1 MDDDGGDDIIFHNE
15 CLDMIDRYRRMD
27 ELVPSYHN
35 ILSTTA
41 LNSKLQL
48 IKAGA
53 TPLNTID
60 FLQYTSDGTY
70 DILRLNAFTNMMELG
85 MIKNN
90 AILGWFLCV
99 LSTDPSPYIREN
111 MLHIFGK
118 ALGFIAIGETSPA
131 VSVEIAQPD
140 GLIIEQDAS
149 TEARKADLA
158 RKQTVAGALK
168 ALRVEMD
175 NNEVLKEKLWNAIS
189 SPTISLR
196 ELGQLL
202 DICEMLYTPES
213 SMIVVLKYPRYWK
226 CTKTGRV
233 RSKFTFTS
241 SHPPLRDGLTNN
253 TSPYPYLPDNAP
265 LPKNEPYPHET
276 HASPPRSTPQSSA
289 PTPETQTPSPA
300 PTPDRRIKSP
310 IDHPPTQLKHHNQTT
325 TTTTTISFAPIYQT
339 SQKDINR
346 EQHRTYPSF
355 SFGRTLSPIDKRSI
369 VIQWCEWSPAEAEI
383 DAEAE
388 YKRRWGWRRR
398 SWRRCCSV
406 KDTICF
412 CFGG

>member
-1 MDDDGGDDIIFHNE
+1 MEDDGGDDIIFHNE

-53 TPLNTID
+53 TPLNTVD

-85 MIKNN
+85 MIQNN

-111 MLHIFGK
+111 MLQIFGK

-131 VSVEIAQPD
+131 ASVEIAQPD

-158 RKQTVAGALK
+158 RKQTVAGALN
-168 ALRVEMD
+168 ALKVEMG
-175 NNEVLKEKLWNAIS
+175 NNEVLKEKLWGAIS

-202 DICEMLYTPES
+202 SICEMLYTTES
-213 SMIVVLKYPRYWK
+213 SMIVRLNYPRYWR

-233 RSKFTFTS
+233 RSNFTSPS
-241 SHPPLRDGLTNN
+241 SHPPLRHCLNNN
-253 TSPYPYLPDNAP
+253 TTPYPYLPGNGP
-265 LPKNEPYPHET
+265 LPKNKPYPHDT
-276 HASPPRSTPQSSA
+276 HASPPHSTPRSSV

-300 PTPDRRIKSP
+300 PTP
-310 IDHPPTQLKHHNQTT
+310 N
-325 TTTTTISFAPIYQT
+325 
-339 SQKDINR
+339 
-346 EQHRTYPSF
+346 
-355 SFGRTLSPIDKRSI
+355 
-369 VIQWCEWSPAEAEI
+369 
-383 DAEAE
+383 
-388 YKRRWGWRRR
+388 RR
-398 SWRRCCSV
+398 S
-406 KDTICF
+406 KGPIN
-412 CFGG
+412 

>member
-1 MDDDGGDDIIFHNE
+1 MNIDDDGGDDIIFHNE
-15 CLDMIDRYRRMD
+15 CLGMIDRYRRMD
-27 ELVPSYHN
+27 ELVPSYRN

-41 LNSKLQL
+41 LNSKMQL

-53 TPLNTID
+53 TPLNTVD

-118 ALGFIAIGETSPA
+118 ALGFIAIGEASPA
-131 VSVEIAQPD
+131 ISTEIAPLD

-158 RKQTVAGALK
+158 RKQTVAGASK
-168 ALRVEMD
+168 ALKLEMG
-175 NNEVLKEKLWNAIS
+175 NNEVLKEELWSAIS
-189 SPTISLR
+189 SSTISLR

-213 SMIVVLKYPRYWK
+213 SMIVILKYPRYWK
-226 CTKTGRV
+226 CTKTGKV
-233 RSKFTFTS
+233 RSHSTFLS
-241 SHPPLRDGLTNN
+241 SHSPLRDGLANHN
-253 TSPYPYLPDNAP
+253 SPYSYLPDNAP
-265 LPKNEPYPHET
+265 LPKNKPYPHGT
-276 HASPPRSTPQSSA
+276 HASPSHSTPHSSA
-289 PTPETQTPSPA
+289 TTPEAQASSPA

-310 IDHPPTQLKHHNQTT
+310 VDHPTQFQHHTQTASS
-325 TTTTTISFAPIYQT
+325 TIIITSLAPVHQT

-346 EQHRTYPSF
+346 E
-355 SFGRTLSPIDKRSI
+355 
-369 VIQWCEWSPAEAEI
+369 
-383 DAEAE
+383 
-388 YKRRWGWRRR
+388 
-398 SWRRCCSV
+398 
-406 KDTICF
+406 
-412 CFGG
+412 